1 MEDVKQIQRKQA
13 TVVKLLVEVN
23 HALYER
29 LENYCTLYNQSKRDI
44 VSDALLQWLNA
55 QDSFKPNNDTS
66 NVDGR

>member
-1 MEDVKQIQRKQA
+1 MEEVKQIQRKQA

-29 LENYCTLYNQSKRDI
+29 LENYCNLYGQSKRDI

-55 QDSFKPNNDTS
+55 QDSLKNNTMS